1 MAFFKF
7 RFPGRNASAEALA
20 SGPNENIEVVR
31 RRARYRLIGA
41 VVLVLIAV
49 VGFPLVFDTQPRPVA
64 VDTPIVIP
72 DRQTVAPLTAP
83 AAVPAAQAPKAPVKP
98 WKIAPETLS
107 TQASLDPREEVVPAP
122 AAAVPVSPAPEVKP
136 EPIEKPK
143 EKPAEKSKDKVAE
156 SHAKESHASK
166 SDKDK
171 TDTASKNKSKADA
184 DKAKALLEGKS
195 AASERVIIQVGAFSD
210 VAKLR
215 EVRQKLEKSGFKTYT
230 QVVDGKDGKPTTR
243 VRVGPYDSRDE
254 ADKAAA
260 RIRKLDLS
268 PALLKL

>member
-7 RFPGRNASAEALA
+7 RFSERNASAEAVS
-20 SGPNENIEVVR
+20 SGINQNIDVVR

-72 DRQTVAPLTAP
+72 DRQAVAPLTAP
-83 AAVPAAQAPKAPVKP
+83 AEVPAAQAPAKP

-107 TQASLDPREEVVPAP
+107 THAGLDPTEQVVPP
-122 AAAVPVSPAPEVKP
+122 AAAPDAKPADNKP
-136 EPIEKPK
+136 ELAEKTKDKQVDKPK
-143 EKPAEKSKDKVAE
+143 ADPV
-156 SHAKESHASK
+156 HAKA
-166 SDKDK
+166 DKDK
-171 TDTASKNKSKADA
+171 ADKPDDA
-184 DKAKALLEGKS
+184 KTKIHSEAEKAKALLEGKS
-195 AASERVIIQVGAFSD
+195 VASERLIVQVGAFSD
-210 VAKLR
+210 PAKLR

-230 QVVDGKDGKPTTR
+230 QVVDKDGKPTTR

-254 ADKAAA
+254 AEKAAA
-260 RIRKLDLS
+260 RIRKLDMS
-268 PALLKL
+268 PVLLKI